1 MVLIPPDIGLRL
13 RLQNELLPQPI
24 TPIQEIP
31 ADLPDLKTGQTF
43 NARIQEVLPENTYR
57 ALVAGKSIT
66 LSLPESAKTG
76 DLLELVVVDRTPKTI
91 IAQLAAQSGAAAEA
105 EAAAYPHATF
115 SRAAQ
120 LVRTL
125 LPAEGQ
131 SPSAAPLN
139 RGQPLLAQAPQS
151 GSALAPILGKAVTE
165 SGLFY
170 ESHQAQWVA
179 GKLPLASLLE
189 EPQGMRSSP
198 QAKIAAQA
206 DRLLFFANANQD
218 LHGQPSTNSSSASQA
233 GVHPTP
239 GQLPL
244 PPGQGTPPAGTSVPS
259 DKLPLPGL
267 APAPPGQAPPPTGT
281 GMPADQLPLATQPQF
296 GQDSRPPLPGSEI
309 SAGKSAAAALAKEMA
324 PLIQSG
330 SQQLTPHVVAPS
342 LNETAET
349 QRQQLNSQVSQP
361 MTAASIPDELRPLV
375 QQQLDAAGTQR
386 LIWHGEVW
394 PGQAMQWEIEWN
406 DQAGGNSEHDEAEPW
421 ATTLRLRT
429 PRLGEVEAALRLGA
443 GGVHIA
449 LTTPFG
455 ASAADLRAGA
465 RSLEQALASAGVPM
479 LGFSVKQTQEPE
491 TGPGGDENG

>member
-24 TPIQEIP
+24 TPVQEIP

-66 LSLPESAKTG
+66 LSLPESVKTG
-76 DLLELVVVDRTPKTI
+76 DMLELVVVDRTPKTI
-91 IAQLAAQSGAAAEA
+91 IAQLAAQSGATTDTG
-105 EAAAYPHATF
+105 AAAYPHATF

-120 LVRTL
+120 LIGTL

-139 RGQPLLAQAPQS
+139 RGQPLLAQPPQT
-151 GSALAPILGKAVTE
+151 GSELAPILGKAVTE

-179 GKLPLASLLE
+179 GKLSLASLLH

-206 DRLLFFANANQD
+206 DQLTSLANAKQD
-218 LHGQPSTNSSSASQA
+218 PHGQPLPVSLGAAQA
-233 GVHPTP
+233 GIQPFP
-239 GQLPL
+239 GQLQLAPGQPPL
-244 PPGQGTPPAGTSVPS
+244 PPGAGVPVDKLPVPAQLQVPPGQPALPPGSGVTA
-259 DKLPLPGL
+259 DKLPLAAQSQIL
-267 APAPPGQAPPPTGT
+267 QE
-281 GMPADQLPLATQPQF
+281 
-296 GQDSRPPLPGSEI
+296 SYPPLFESNT
-309 SAGKSAAAALAKEMA
+309 STGKSEATARAKEIVP
-324 PLIQSG
+324 PLQSG
-330 SQQLTPHVVAPS
+330 SQPLTPNQLASS
-342 LNETAET
+342 LKETAEI
-349 QRQQLNSQVSQP
+349 QRQQTNSQVSQP

-394 PGQAMQWEIEWN
+394 PGQTMQWEIEWK
-406 DQAGGNSEHDEAEPW
+406 DQGGGNSGQDDTEPW
-421 ATTLRLRT
+421 ATTLRLNT

-449 LTTPFG
+449 LSTPLG
-455 ASAADLRAGA
+455 ASADDLRAGA
-465 RSLEQALASAGVPM
+465 PLLEQALASAGVPM
-479 LGFSVKQTQEPE
+479 LGFTVKQSQEPE
-491 TGPGGDENG
+491 PEARGTVNG